1 MKIMLSNEDLLK
13 ISNMLDIKLE
23 VQAKAANQKMQ
34 QMQSDICGQMFE
46 LREEIFSVRRDLG
59 AEIQNFREDLS
70 TEIQNVREELG
81 VEIQNVREELGAEVQ
96 NVREELGA
104 ETSDIRGEI
113 SGLKADI
120 TEIKILLENDIR
132 PRLSTIES
140 CYVEAAGKF
149 ASKAEKIDSLSMDVD
164 ILKDVALEHSK
175 KLKKIQ

>member
-23 VQAKAANQKMQ
+23 VQAKVANQKMQ

-46 LREEIFSVRRDLG
+46 LREEISSVRRDLG
-59 AEIQNFREDLS
+59 AE
-70 TEIQNVREELG
+70 
-81 VEIQNVREELGAEVQ
+81 
-96 NVREELGA
+96 
-104 ETSDIRGEI
+104 TSYIRGEI

>member
-1 MKIMLSNEDLLK
+1 
-13 ISNMLDIKLE
+13 MLDIKLE

-46 LREEIFSVRRDLG
+46 LREEIFSVRRD
-59 AEIQNFREDLS
+59 
-70 TEIQNVREELG
+70 
-81 VEIQNVREELGAEVQ
+81 
-96 NVREELGA
+96 LGA

-149 ASKAEKIDSLSMDVD
+149 AAKAEKIDSLSMDVD

>member
-59 AEIQNFREDLS
+59 AE
-70 TEIQNVREELG
+70 
-81 VEIQNVREELGAEVQ
+81 
-96 NVREELGA
+96 
-104 ETSDIRGEI
+104 TSDIRGEI

-149 ASKAEKIDSLSMDVD
+149 AAKAEKIDSLSMDVD

>member
-23 VQAKAANQKMQ
+23 VQAKVANQKMQ

-46 LREEIFSVRRDLG
+46 LREEISSVRRD
-59 AEIQNFREDLS
+59 
-70 TEIQNVREELG
+70 
-81 VEIQNVREELGAEVQ
+81 
-96 NVREELGA
+96 LGA